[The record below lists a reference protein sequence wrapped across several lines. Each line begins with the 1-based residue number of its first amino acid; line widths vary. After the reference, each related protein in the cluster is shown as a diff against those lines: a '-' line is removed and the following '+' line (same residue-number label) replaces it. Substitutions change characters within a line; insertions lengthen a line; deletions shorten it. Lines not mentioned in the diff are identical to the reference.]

1 MTVFCPTSG
10 KAAGVIPPMAA
21 STGPSPATSSQV
33 SSAAI
38 QCCTRMK
45 PAGFFTTA
53 CFSHFVITS
62 TARQTA
68 ANRGCVSSLMEVP
81 LEVTSS
87 GSPLIE
93 RTARATV
100 SNTKPGVRQLL
111 AAVDCSTAPP
121 MAVLHGRVRLACR
134 IRRVGEHLTWLATA
148 TSSLAATMA
157 EAVFGASV
165 RPMRK
170 TRL

>member
-1 MTVFCPTSG
+1 MFRPTFG

-121 MAVLHGRVRLACR
+121 MAVFHGRRHSVCQTPPD
-134 IRRVGEHLTWLATA
+134 GEHSTWLATA